1 MAAPH
6 SAPLAVDDRGN
17 ALVSFVPGAEDKP
30 PRDAPLPIALVA
42 LWRGSHVLM
51 TFNRFRQAWELP
63 GGRIDPGETP
73 RQAAGRELLEETG
86 HVSEGQLRFVG
97 FAEFTLAPD
106 QRAEYGALFTGR
118 AADGSESFRPNDEIA
133 AIRWWDLR
141 ESLPGRLQPLDA
153 CLAELSRTT
162 SSNARNGSA
171 RG

>member
-1 MAAPH
+1 
-6 SAPLAVDDRGN
+6 
-17 ALVSFVPGAEDKP
+17 
-30 PRDAPLPIALVA
+30 
-42 LWRGSHVLM
+42 M

-97 FAEFTLAPD
+97 FAGFTLAPD

-118 AADGSESFRPNDEIA
+118 AADVSESFRPNDEIA